1 MYYCFSEPSIL
12 REKKIFRVQKKNIPK
27 NVEKIPSRR
36 VAQKRYNFAPDC
48 NKRTFFLTHP
58 IPINNK
64 MPVLITVY
72 QNSELYFT
80 GC

>member
-1 MYYCFSEPSIL
+1 ML
-12 REKKIFRVQKKNIPK
+12 KKYHPGELHK
-27 NVEKIPSRR
+27 
-36 VAQKRYNFAPDC
+36 KRYNFAPDC
-48 NKRTFFLTHP
+48 NKHTFSLTHP